1 MHFNANEFNALFSDS
16 LTRGGDSL
24 EKVAEVT
31 GTYIQER
38 LRENGFAR
46 KILAP
51 QVVTTAELT
60 RSEDDEGWKYIDDL
74 EPDSIAM
81 RINMRGEPDKEYF
94 QGRRY
99 SIKFGMISSKEFT
112 KAVDELRTYRMPLT
126 KIIEQNMIKDIQE
139 QEDLIFMDHVRTA
152 VILGTRHRMNEL
164 SARGETNV
172 AVLATNT
179 AAGVGVNGKN
189 FASAPMVASY
199 VFTSHAHGN
208 TNGGALVDGADR
220 ATVNF
225 DRSFGAAGK
234 RATGYFSNLLCS
246 AKTTFDRDV
255 LVEAVKVQ
263 AAREMKARCFL
274 LHEYDW
280 ADVMAWVDTEAGL
293 ELTSEIVR
301 DGYKYATVGGLV
313 FVTTVRDN
321 QDLIRQGQLYTFP
334 APEMLGR
341 FLMLDGI
348 QFYIDKRGRFLTMQ
362 AWEQLGMG
370 FGNIRGI
377 GLNLLTGSSVKL
389 PTIWQTDAG
398 ANIGTPG
405 SFTLFNDLTTVVG
418 TKPVATTV
426 P

>member
-1 MHFNANEFNALFSDS
+1 MQFNANEFNALFSDS

-94 QGRRY
+94 QGKRY

-126 KIIEQNMIKDIQE
+126 KIIEQNTIKDIQE

-172 AVLATNT
+172 VPDATNVPT
-179 AAGVGVNGKN
+179 VGGKN
-189 FASAPMVASY
+189 FPSAHGFASY
-199 VFTSHAHGN
+199 VFTSNMAQAAL
-208 TNGGALVDGADR
+208 GGALTENANR
-220 ATVNF
+220 ASAVF
-225 DRSFGAAGK
+225 DISDAAGK
-234 RATGYFSNLLCS
+234 TRATGYFSNVLCS
-246 AKTTFDRDV
+246 TKSTFDRDV
-255 LVEAVKVQ
+255 LVETLKVQ
-263 AAREMKARCFL
+263 PARELKARCFL
-274 LHEYDW
+274 IHEYDW
-280 ADVMAWVDTEAGL
+280 ADVLAWVDTEAGL

-301 DGYKYATVGGLV
+301 DGYKYATVGGVV

-321 QDLIRQGQLYTFP
+321 QDLVRRGQIYTFP

-377 GLNLLTGSSVKL
+377 GLNLLTGASVKL
-389 PTIWQTDAG
+389 PTIWQDNADG
-398 ANIGTPG
+398 NIGTPG
-405 SFTLFNDLTTVVG
+405 SFTLTNSL
-418 TKPVATTV
+418 VATTTPV
-426 P
+426 AGSQA